1 MRRGELEQQQ
11 TVDEAAALLTATL
24 DRLRWSPS
32 DQMGTTAREAMLDLR
47 PHVEAALETLVDIEE
62 RRGPTDGEQD
72 LQHAFKML
80 LDARRL
86 PG

>member
-1 MRRGELEQQQ
+1 
-11 TVDEAAALLTATL
+11 
-24 DRLRWSPS
+24 
-32 DQMGTTAREAMLDLR
+32 MLDLR